1 MNRIIYVMREK
12 GHGATS
18 VSNILNIMIIFH
30 QKKNLKKKFIYLNL
44 NNAKKIN

>member
-18 VSNILNIMIIFH
+18 VSNILNRMISFH
-30 QKKNLKKKFIYLNL
+30 QKKIKKNLIYLILKKC
-44 NNAKKIN
+44 KKIN